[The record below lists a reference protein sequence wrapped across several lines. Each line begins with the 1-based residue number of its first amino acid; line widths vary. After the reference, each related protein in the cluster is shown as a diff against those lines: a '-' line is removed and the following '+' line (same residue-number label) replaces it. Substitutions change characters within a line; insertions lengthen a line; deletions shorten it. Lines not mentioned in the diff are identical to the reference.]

1 MSQYLLTQYV
11 YSLALTD
18 KQLETDGWISNV
30 VTDDLVVKHQTV
42 TIYDGGKNIH
52 LIGPVLYK
60 NTALRLNN
68 PNCTLR
74 KMTQLFT
81 G

>member
-11 YSLALTD
+11 YSLALTH

-42 TIYDGGKNIH
+42 TIYDGGKIF
-52 LIGPVLYK
+52 I
-60 NTALRLNN
+60 
-68 PNCTLR
+68 
-74 KMTQLFT
+74 
-81 G
+81 